1 MGEDYFEKKYG
12 QGRFEL
18 VSVPDPDEENAFEN
32 VVKGAQGFVHVAHD
46 MTGGPPD
53 EAIPASVKMAVN
65 ALKAA
70 SGAGIKRFV
79 YTSSSFAVTQPKP
92 NVSFTVDESTF
103 NEDALRAVK
112 EKGAKCDGAS
122 VYSASKVE
130 AERAMQKWKEENK
143 ADIVINCINPN
154 ANLGP
159 VLQPEHQGYRT
170 TSGWVKNLL
179 DGKYDQLNR
188 PQEHFINVVDDAKL
202 HVIALAHPDLQGRRL
217 IGMAERAPISKIVGI
232 LKKLYPERQFEYF
245 EDEGEDK
252 ITNGMKE
259 EVENL
264 LKDAYGHGYTSLE
277 ESIRQNAIELK

>member
-1 MGEDYFEKKYG
+1 
-12 QGRFEL
+12 
-18 VSVPDPDEENAFEN
+18 
-32 VVKGAQGFVHVAHD
+32 

-53 EAIPASVKMAVN
+53 QAIPASVNMAVN

-70 SGAGIKRFV
+70 SAAGIKRFV

-92 NVSFTVDESTF
+92 NISFTVTESTF

-112 EKGAKCDGAS
+112 EKGADTDGAS

-130 AERAMQKWKEENK
+130 AERAMKRWKDENK

-159 VLQPEHQGYRT
+159 VLQPEHQGYRS

-202 HVIALAHPDLQGRRL
+202 HVIALVHPDLHGRRL
-217 IGMAERAPISKIVGI
+217 IGMAERSPISKVVDI
-232 LKKLYPERQFEYF
+232 LRKLYPQRKFEDF
-245 EDEGEDK
+245 EDEGEDR
-252 ITNGMKE
+252 ITNGMKD
-259 EVENL
+259 EVEKL
-264 LKDAYGHGYTSLE
+264 LKEAYGHGYTSLE
-277 ESIRQNAIELK
+277 ESIRQNVEWLR